1 MSYLILACYF
11 FTMDIELKKIWMDG
25 KLIPWAKAQVHIL
38 THALHYGTAIFEG
51 IRCYSTSN
59 GPAVFRLTDHLA
71 RLYRGAKSYHF
82 NIPHSPEQLKKA
94 VFQTIKA
101 NKIDHCYIRPII
113 YLGYK
118 KIGLSMKDVPVKT
131 AIIPINFDYYFNP
144 KKASRG
150 LHCHISSWHRI
161 SVNQLSPHVKASA
174 NYMNSVLAKA
184 EAEREGFDE
193 AIMLTDEGHVSEGT
207 GENIFIARKGK
218 LITPPFYDSVLGG
231 VTRECMIEIARD
243 LGYTVEEKSILRD
256 ELYTADEVFLTGTA
270 SEINFV
276 SKIDGVVIGNGKKG
290 KITAVLQE
298 KFHEIVAGKD
308 RKYEKWL
315 EFVR

>member
-1 MSYLILACYF
+1 MQGIA
-11 FTMDIELKKIWMDG
+11 LKKIWMDG
-25 KLIPWAKAQVHIL
+25 KLVPWKKAQVHVL

-51 IRCYSTSN
+51 IRCYATDK
-59 GPAVFRLTDHLA
+59 GPAVFRLTNHLA

-82 NIPHSPEQLKKA
+82 EIPYTQEQLKKA
-94 VFQTIKA
+94 VFATVKA
-101 NKIDHCYIRPII
+101 NKVGHCYIRPII

-118 KIGLSMKDVPVKT
+118 TIGLSMKGVPVKVS
-131 AIIPINFDYYFNP
+131 IIPVRFDHYFDQ
-144 KKASRG
+144 KKAKRG

-184 EAEREGFDE
+184 EADREGFDE
-193 AIMLTDEGHVSEGT
+193 AIMLTDQGHVSEGT

-231 VTRECMIEIARD
+231 VTRECIIEMARD
-243 LGYTVEEKSILRD
+243 LGYVVEEKSILRD
-256 ELYTADEVFLTGTA
+256 ELYTADEVFMTGTA

-276 SKIDGVVIGNGKKG
+276 SQVDDVVIGKG
-290 KITAVLQE
+290 RKGSITSVLQE
-298 KFHEIVAGKD
+298 KFRAIVSGKE

-315 EFVR
+315 EYVK